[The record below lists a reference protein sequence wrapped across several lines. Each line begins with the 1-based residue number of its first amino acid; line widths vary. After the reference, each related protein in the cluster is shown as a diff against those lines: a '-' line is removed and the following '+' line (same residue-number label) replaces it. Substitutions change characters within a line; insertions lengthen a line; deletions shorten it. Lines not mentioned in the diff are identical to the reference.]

1 MSCHVLEPLITI
13 TKATRGRGYD
23 VTRHRRNCG
32 VALRSM
38 SAPNAGG
45 TTMNQTEFLDCLYQ
59 GQQGPFEIVPR
70 DHVCMKRRSRHL
82 AKYQGALL

>member
-38 SAPNAGG
+38 SAPNSGG
-45 TTMNQTEFLDCLYQ
+45 TTMNQTEFLDRGEEGCQEQYLT
-59 GQQGPFEIVPR
+59 ITK
-70 DHVCMKRRSRHL
+70 DHNCMKRRYSHM
-82 AKYQGALL
+82 AKEGAIL